1 MKRIFSFALRFIPRP
16 VLQRFVHLVTKL
28 LIPFYLGKKVQCSV
42 CDIKLRKFLPYGRLE
57 PRENALC
64 PKCLSLERHR
74 LINLFLKEKT
84 DFYSADHK
92 ILHVAPEVCFINRF
106 EKQHGDNYITGDIES
121 PWAKVKM
128 DVHDIPFE
136 ENTFD
141 VVFCNHVLEHVED
154 DIKVLKEFY
163 RVLKPGGWAV
173 LQSPIDYSYKTTY
186 EDKSITDPRVREK
199 AFGQDDH
206 LRMFGVDYGERLKL
220 GGFTVEEHLLA
231 QEMGEAEAFKYGL
244 DKREIM
250 YLSKKVV

>member
-1 MKRIFSFALRFIPRP
+1 MKKIFSFALRFIPRP
-16 VLQRFVHLVTKL
+16 LLQRFVHIVTKI
-28 LIPFYLGKKVQCSV
+28 LIPFYKGNKVECSV

-84 DFYSADHK
+84 DFYTKEHK
-92 ILHVAPEVCFINRF
+92 ILHIAPEMCFLHRF
-106 EKQHGDNYITGDIES
+106 EKVHGENYITGDLES

-136 ENTFD
+136 DNTFD
-141 VVFCNHVLEHVED
+141 IVFCNHVLEHVED

-186 EDKSITDPRVREK
+186 EDKSITDPRAREI

-220 GGFTVEEHLLA
+220 GGFTVEEDKMA
-231 QEMGEAEAFKYGL
+231 IEMSAEEAFKYGL

-250 YLSKKVV
+250 YISRK